1 MRWGDR
7 RVTWGKSRV
16 IAVLG
21 LVNHKDNN
29 DSYRITM
36 IVMIMIIMVICNNET
51 LNKKDENNII
61 NNDNDINENVNTNN
75 DNGDDDDSE

>member
-1 MRWGDR
+1 M
-7 RVTWGKSRV
+7 TWGKSRV

-36 IVMIMIIMVICNNET
+36 IVMIMIIMVIR
-51 LNKKDENNII
+51 II
-61 NNDNDINENVNTNN
+61 MKQR
-75 DNGDDDDSE
+75 